1 MPSKSIDK
9 LSAFHLA
16 SSRRAEIGQI
26 LGLARCRDEAMAGG
40 EHGFGKLATEAA

>member
-16 SSRRAEIGQI
+16 SSPARRDR
-26 LGLARCRDEAMAGG
+26 GLARCRDEAMAGG